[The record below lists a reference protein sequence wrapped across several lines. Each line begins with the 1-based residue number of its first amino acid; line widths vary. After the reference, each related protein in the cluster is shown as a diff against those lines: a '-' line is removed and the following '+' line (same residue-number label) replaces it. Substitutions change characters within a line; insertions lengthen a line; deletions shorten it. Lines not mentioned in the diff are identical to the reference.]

1 MVGMAA
7 VTISASMAPKKSA
20 SKAADTTANLVFED
34 ILFSKKILSGSIDAP
49 LRVKRHP
56 NVTV

>member
-1 MVGMAA
+1 MAA